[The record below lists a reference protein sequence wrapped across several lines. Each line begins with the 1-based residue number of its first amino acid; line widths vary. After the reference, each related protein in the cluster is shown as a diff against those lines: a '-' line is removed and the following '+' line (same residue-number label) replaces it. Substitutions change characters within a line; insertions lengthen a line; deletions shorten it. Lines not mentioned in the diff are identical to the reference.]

1 MNGGRTIMV
10 EILNAIEHGTLSVD
24 ETRRRLEG
32 LIDKEIQKTDAPA
45 NMQLVDECEKLLWE
59 LNTNGKIPF
68 VSHLEENRAA
78 VTGRIRKQ
86 QRAFSFLRNT
96 LRIVAAAAAIL
107 ILVIGTEVL
116 LHKEWLNTTP
126 TPDGEQLLIT
136 GETVDPGL
144 VSEGIA
150 SVNEEDRELNTA
162 LLSEAMEFTD
172 QHFRVLSSLSD
183 NWNAIRYSGIKKG
196 NRIRLITL
204 YNKENRDPL
213 TIDATWFPDVQ
224 EARLAFEQNREGD
237 KVDRGGNDL
246 YMASNM
252 DRVVCMWIE
261 GQSVYTLSGAV
272 STSEAMQVY
281 DELYGG

>member
-172 QHFRVLSSLSD
+172 QHFHVLSSLSD

>member
-86 QRAFSFLRNT
+86 QHAFSFLRNT

-150 SVNEEDRELNTA
+150 SVNGDAQKLRTT

-172 QHFRVLSSLSD
+172 HHFHVLSSLSD
-183 NWNAIRYSGIKKG
+183 NWNVAYYSGVKIR
-196 NRIRLITL
+196 NYIRLVAV
-204 YNKENRDPL
+204 YEKQNNGFL
-213 TIDATWFPDVQ
+213 TIDATWFADVQ
-224 EARLAFEQNREGD
+224 EACLTFEQNREGD
-237 KVDRGGNDL
+237 KINRGGNDL

-252 DRVVCMWIE
+252 DKVVCMWIE
-261 GQSVYTLSGAV
+261 GQNVYTLTGTV
-272 STSEAMQVY
+272 SMSEAIQIY